1 MANKLEQLPQYH
13 IDRNKLCEIVKET
26 QCTRCGH
33 REVCSLKTE
42 FLEAQKAIDEVYV
55 SRPCE
60 DGKKVGMIRVRDIKY
75 IEPVELRCKHYIPS
89 IGVNI
94 R

>member
-1 MANKLEQLPQYH
+1 MSDYG
-13 IDRNKLCEIVKET
+13 VKET

-55 SRPCE
+55 SRPF
-60 DGKKVGMIRVRDIKY
+60 
-75 IEPVELRCKHYIPS
+75 ELHCKHYIPDT
-89 IGVNI
+89 GANI

>member
-1 MANKLEQLPQYH
+1 MSDLG
-13 IDRNKLCEIVKET
+13 VKET

-42 FLEAQKAIDEVYV
+42 FLEAQKAIDEVYI

-60 DGKKVGMIRVRDIKY
+60 DGKKVGMIRIRDIKY
-75 IEPVELRCKHYIPS
+75 IEPVELCCKHF
-89 IGVNI
+89 I
-94 R
+94 RAWRCGLVSCSERSGSRF

>member
-1 MANKLEQLPQYH
+1 MCDYG
-13 IDRNKLCEIVKET
+13 VKET

-60 DGKKVGMIRVRDIKY
+60 DGKKVGMIRIRDIKY
-75 IEPVELRCKHYIPS
+75 IEPVELHCKHYIS
-89 IGVNI
+89 NTGVNI

>member
-1 MANKLEQLPQYH
+1 MSDYG
-13 IDRNKLCEIVKET
+13 VKET

-60 DGKKVGMIRVRDIKY
+60 DGKKVCDIKY
-75 IEPVELRCKHYIPS
+75 IEPVELHCKHYIS
-89 IGVNI
+89 NTGVNI

>member
-1 MANKLEQLPQYH
+1 MSDYG
-13 IDRNKLCEIVKET
+13 VKET

-60 DGKKVGMIRVRDIKY
+60 DGKK
-75 IEPVELRCKHYIPS
+75 S
-89 IGVNI
+89 IHDS
-94 R
+94 RPRYKAH

>member
-1 MANKLEQLPQYH
+1 MN
-13 IDRNKLCEIVKET
+13 DFGVKEA

-60 DGKKVGMIRVRDIKY
+60 DGKKVGMI
-75 IEPVELRCKHYIPS
+75 S
-89 IGVNI
+89 ISTTLPKSLGMLLGI
-94 R
+94 LQ